1 MTNQRGISGILARI
15 PLNGISHRLAPSGL
29 ALHAALTLSGSI
41 WSLQHEIA
49 NGGHATAYAIYQAV
63 GFDVLRAFGV
73 STAIVVTLAEV
84 IDTAMVIAHFV
95 GKRMKAEGRAEG
107 LAEGRAEGLTEG
119 LAEGRAEG
127 IALGRAQAEA
137 ELNEKLN
144 RCLEAHPELKD
155 TIAPLLT
162 RSDRPQ
168 PD

>member
-1 MTNQRGISGILARI
+1 MTNQHGISGILARI
-15 PLNGISHRLAPSGL
+15 PLNGISHRLAPWGL

-49 NGGHATAYAIYQAV
+49 NGGHATAYAVYQAV
-63 GFDVLRAFGV
+63 GFDLLRAFGV

-95 GKRMKAEGRAEG
+95 GKRMKAEGREEG
-107 LAEGRAEGLTEG
+107 LAEGREEGLT
-119 LAEGRAEG
+119 EG

-137 ELNEKLN
+137 ELNEKLH

-155 TIAPLLT
+155 AIAPLLT
-162 RSDRPQ
+162 RSDSPK

>member
-1 MTNQRGISGILARI
+1 MTNQHGISGILARI
-15 PLNGISHRLAPSGL
+15 PLNGISHRLAPWGL

-49 NGGHATAYAIYQAV
+49 NGGHATAYAVYQAV

-95 GKRMKAEGRAEG
+95 GKRMKAEGREEG
-107 LAEGRAEGLTEG
+107 L
-119 LAEGRAEG
+119 AEG

-137 ELNEKLN
+137 ELNEKLH

-155 TIAPLLT
+155 AIASLLT
-162 RSDRPQ
+162 RSDSPK

>member
-1 MTNQRGISGILARI
+1 M
-15 PLNGISHRLAPSGL
+15 
-29 ALHAALTLSGSI
+29 HAALTLSGSI

-49 NGGHATAYAIYQAV
+49 NGGHSTAYAVYQAV

-95 GKRMKAEGRAEG
+95 GKRMKAEGRE
-107 LAEGRAEGLTEG
+107 EG

-137 ELNEKLN
+137 ELNEKLH

-155 TIAPLLT
+155 AIAPLLT
-162 RSDRPQ
+162 RSDSPK

>member
-107 LAEGRAEGLTEG
+107 LAEGRAEG
-119 LAEGRAEG
+119 
-127 IALGRAQAEA
+127 IVLGRAQAEA

-162 RSDRPQ
+162 RSARPQ

>member
-1 MTNQRGISGILARI
+1 MTNQHGISGILARI
-15 PLNGISHRLAPSGL
+15 PLNGISHRLAPWGL

-49 NGGHATAYAIYQAV
+49 NGGHATAYAVYQAV
-63 GFDVLRAFGV
+63 GFDLLRAFGV

-95 GKRMKAEGRAEG
+95 GKRMKAEGREEG
-107 LAEGRAEGLTEG
+107 LAEGREEG
-119 LAEGRAEG
+119 LAEGREEGLTEG

-137 ELNEKLN
+137 ELNEKLH

-155 TIAPLLT
+155 AIAPLLT
-162 RSDRPQ
+162 RSDSPK

>member
-1 MTNQRGISGILARI
+1 MEVTNQHGISGILARI
-15 PLNGISHRLAPSGL
+15 PLNGISHRLAPWGL
-29 ALHAALTLSGSI
+29 AMHAALTLSGSI

-49 NGGHATAYAIYQAV
+49 NGGHATAYAVYQAV

-95 GKRMKAEGRAEG
+95 GKRMKAEGRE
-107 LAEGRAEGLTEG
+107 EG

-137 ELNEKLN
+137 ELNEKLH

-155 TIAPLLT
+155 AIAPLLT
-162 RSDRPQ
+162 RSDSPK

>member
-1 MTNQRGISGILARI
+1 MTNQHGISGILARI
-15 PLNGISHRLAPSGL
+15 PLNGISHRLAPWGL
-29 ALHAALTLSGSI
+29 ALHAALTMSGSI

-49 NGGHATAYAIYQAV
+49 NGGHSTAYAVYQAV

-95 GKRMKAEGRAEG
+95 GKRMKAEGREEG
-107 LAEGRAEGLTEG
+107 LAEGRE
-119 LAEGRAEG
+119 EGRAEG

-137 ELNEKLN
+137 ELNEKLH

-155 TIAPLLT
+155 AIAPLLT
-162 RSDRPQ
+162 RSDSPK

>member
-1 MTNQRGISGILARI
+1 MEVTNQHGISGILARI
-15 PLNGISHRLAPSGL
+15 PLNGISHRLAPWGL

-49 NGGHATAYAIYQAV
+49 NGGHATAYAVYQAV

-95 GKRMKAEGRAEG
+95 GKRMKAEGRE
-107 LAEGRAEGLTEG
+107 EG

-137 ELNEKLN
+137 ELNEKLH

-155 TIAPLLT
+155 AIAPLLT
-162 RSDRPQ
+162 RSDSPK

>member
-1 MTNQRGISGILARI
+1 MTNQHGISGILARI
-15 PLNGISHRLAPSGL
+15 PLNGISHRLAPWGL

-49 NGGHATAYAIYQAV
+49 NGGHATAYAVYQAV

-95 GKRMKAEGRAEG
+95 GKRMKAEGRE
-107 LAEGRAEGLTEG
+107 EG

-137 ELNEKLN
+137 ELNEKLH

-155 TIAPLLT
+155 AIAPLLT
-162 RSDRPQ
+162 RSDSPK

>member
-1 MTNQRGISGILARI
+1 M
-15 PLNGISHRLAPSGL
+15 
-29 ALHAALTLSGSI
+29 HAALTLGGSI

-49 NGGHATAYAIYQAV
+49 NGGHATAYAVYQAV

-95 GKRMKAEGRAEG
+95 GKRMKAEGREEG
-107 LAEGRAEGLTEG
+107 L
-119 LAEGRAEG
+119 AEG

-137 ELNEKLN
+137 ELNEKLH

-155 TIAPLLT
+155 AIAPLLT
-162 RSDRPQ
+162 RRDSPK

>member
-1 MTNQRGISGILARI
+1 MEVTNQHGISGILARI
-15 PLNGISHRLAPSGL
+15 PLNGISHRLAPWGL
-29 ALHAALTLSGSI
+29 AMHAALTLSGSI

-49 NGGHATAYAIYQAV
+49 NGGHATAYAVYQAV

-95 GKRMKAEGRAEG
+95 GKRMKAEGRE
-107 LAEGRAEGLTEG
+107 EGLT
-119 LAEGRAEG
+119 EG

-137 ELNEKLN
+137 ELNEKLH

-155 TIAPLLT
+155 AIAPLLT
-162 RSDRPQ
+162 RRDSPK